1 MQKLISEIE
10 KNSTEV
16 IRVELS
22 EFKGFDLVGMR
33 VYALR
38 EGEDPTPTRKG
49 ITCNVKLL
57 PELKAGIIEA
67 EQAAIEAGLL
77 VKDHDGD

>member
-10 KNSTEV
+10 KNSSEV

-38 EGEDPTPTRKG
+38 EDEDPTPTRKG

-57 PELKAGIIEA
+57 PELKAAIIKA

-77 VKDHDGD
+77 TNI